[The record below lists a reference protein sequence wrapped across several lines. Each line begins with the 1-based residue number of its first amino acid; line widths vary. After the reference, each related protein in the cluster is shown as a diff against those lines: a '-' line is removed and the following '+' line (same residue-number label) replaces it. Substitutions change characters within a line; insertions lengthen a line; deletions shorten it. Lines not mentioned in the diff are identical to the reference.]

1 MAEVQQ
7 QQAEPA
13 ERVEEDRDRD
23 RVQKEQEE
31 EEEET
36 VTTLSMIGTS
46 ATTEG
51 GSFRTNPEELIRYE
65 DQHVK
70 LTDTELLLKTYYNND
85 NGHNSVTILLSH
97 IVHVC
102 WAGSDDQKK
111 KKKPSLLTKFK
122 KKSKK
127 SKTTKKQKPTGKK
140 IGNDDDDDDIANEEA
155 EAEDKKKKKEH
166 HKKQKTKIS
175 KRFVVVASTKGSQQ
189 TTGYGFS
196 VLEDPLLFHKLIQPS
211 HYVAI
216 EKKAKAKADAK
227 AAADDRKNATP
238 RESVIAVASSAGQFI
253 RNLSKDNLSSLMGGG
268 GDDKIKGST
277 ANKNDKE
284 IMASGTLGSAISTG
298 ELQSLLAG
306 YHIDDGEEAEDDGK
320 DNEEDGDDE
329 EEDEETTEVATVDGI
344 VGVVSYPSLHEQ
356 NRYHGNTAECHF
368 EEQHDDRPLPP
379 RD

>member
-51 GSFRTNPEELIRYE
+51 GSFRTNPDELIRYE

-127 SKTTKKQKPTGKK
+127 SKTKKQKPTGKK

-155 EAEDKKKKKEH
+155 EAEDKKKKEH
-166 HKKQKTKIS
+166 HKKQNNKIS

-306 YHIDDGEEAEDDGK
+306 YHIDDVEEAE
-320 DNEEDGDDE
+320 DNEEDGAPNDE

-356 NRYHGNTAECHF
+356 NRYHSNTAECHF

>member
-127 SKTTKKQKPTGKK
+127 SKTKKQKPTGKK

-155 EAEDKKKKKEH
+155 EAEDKKKKEH
-166 HKKQKTKIS
+166 HKKQNNKIS

-268 GDDKIKGST
+268 GDDNIKGST

-306 YHIDDGEEAEDDGK
+306 YHIDDVEEAE
-320 DNEEDGDDE
+320 DNEEDGAPNDE

-356 NRYHGNTAECHF
+356 NRYHSNTAECHF

>member
-1 MAEVQQ
+1 MAEVQQQ

-13 ERVEEDRDRD
+13 EIVEEDIDRD
-23 RVQKEQEE
+23 RAQKEQE

-51 GSFRTNPEELIRYE
+51 SFRTNPDEIIRYE

-140 IGNDDDDDDIANEEA
+140 IGNDDDDDIANEEA
-155 EAEDKKKKKEH
+155 EAEDKKKEH
-166 HKKQKTKIS
+166 HKKQNSKIS
-175 KRFVVVASTKGSQQ
+175 KRFVVVASTKGTQQ

-196 VLEDPLLFHKLIQPS
+196 VLEDPLLFHKLIEPS

-216 EKKAKAKADAK
+216 EQKANAKAAAK
-227 AAADDRKNATP
+227 AAADEKKNATP
-238 RESVIAVASSAGQFI
+238 RESVIAVASSAGNFI

-268 GDDKIKGST
+268 DEKTKSST

-306 YHIDDGEEAEDDGK
+306 YHIDDVEEAEDDGE
-320 DNEEDGDDE
+320 DNEDDGAPNDD

-356 NRYHGNTAECHF
+356 NRYHSNTAECHF